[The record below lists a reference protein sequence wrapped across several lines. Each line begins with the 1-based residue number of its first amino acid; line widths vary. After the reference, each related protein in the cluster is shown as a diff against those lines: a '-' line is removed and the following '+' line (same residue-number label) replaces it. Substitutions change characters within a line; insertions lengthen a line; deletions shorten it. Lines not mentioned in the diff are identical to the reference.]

1 MRPDLPGGLAL
12 NAVGAFGVLV
22 RQADATRSRAS
33 SPIERLFLPIH
44 PRLPQVDPRRSSRLK
59 KTQNCAS
66 F

>member
-33 SPIERLFLPIH
+33 SPIKTALSAH
-44 PRLPQVDPRRSSRLK
+44 SPQAAPGGSTAEFSPQKGAELREI
-59 KTQNCAS
+59 
-66 F
+66 